1 LSQFLVLQKSYS
13 RTETDYF
20 VWGLDLGSGSK
31 SQTDYK
37 RIDLIVVYLANL
49 INVIMTILFTARI
62 FGLPQVEYALGIVVM
77 VMGFALGY
85 VAFLNKKNKRG
96 KWEVYLLI
104 PIFLFFIVE
113 LFLDYLFPSDF
124 RSTAIAGP
132 HVLLYYVGLWGLV
145 GYGFR
150 FDKKWGFVTLAT
162 YFLNMTLS
170 VLVHYV

>member
-1 LSQFLVLQKSYS
+1 MDLRLTSKPQI
-13 RTETDYF
+13 DY
-20 VWGLDLGSGSK
+20 
-31 SQTDYK
+31 
-37 RIDLIVVYLANL
+37 RNIDLFVAYLANL
-49 INVIMTILFTARI
+49 INVIMSILFTARI
-62 FGLPQVEYALGIVVM
+62 FGLPQVEYALGVVVM

-85 VAFLNKKNKRG
+85 VALLNRKNGREE
-96 KWEVYLLI
+96 WEFFLLI

-124 RSTAIAGP
+124 RSTAIVGP
-132 HVLLYYVGLWGLV
+132 YILLYYIGLWGLV

-170 VLVHYV
+170 ILVHYV

>member
-1 LSQFLVLQKSYS
+1 L
-13 RTETDYF
+13 
-20 VWGLDLGSGSK
+20 GLGSK
-31 SQTDYK
+31 FQTDNK
-37 RIDLIVVYLANL
+37 KIDLIVVYIANL

-62 FGLPQVEYALGIVVM
+62 FGLPRVEYVLGIVVM

-85 VAFLNKKNKRG
+85 VAFFNKKNKRE

-113 LFLDYLFPSDF
+113 LILDYLLSFDF

-132 HVLLYYVGLWGLV
+132 YVLLYYFGLWGLI

-162 YFLNMTLS
+162 YFLNMVFS
-170 VLVHYV
+170 VLAHYV

>member
-1 LSQFLVLQKSYS
+1 M
-13 RTETDYF
+13 F
-20 VWGLDLGSGSK
+20 VA
-31 SQTDYK
+31 
-37 RIDLIVVYLANL
+37 YLANL
-49 INVIMTILFTARI
+49 INVIMSILFTARI
-62 FGLPQVEYALGIVVM
+62 FGLPQVEYALGVVVM

-85 VAFLNKKNKRG
+85 VALLNRKNGREE
-96 KWEVYLLI
+96 WEFFLLI

-124 RSTAIAGP
+124 RSTAIVGP
-132 HVLLYYVGLWGLV
+132 YILLYYIGLWGLV

-170 VLVHYV
+170 ILVHYV